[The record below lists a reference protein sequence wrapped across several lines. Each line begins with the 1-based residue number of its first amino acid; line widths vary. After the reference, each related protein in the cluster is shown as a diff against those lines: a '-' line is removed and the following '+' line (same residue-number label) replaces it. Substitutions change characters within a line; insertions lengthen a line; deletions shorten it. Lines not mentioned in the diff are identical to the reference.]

1 MRKAS
6 LLVLIFSVCFLVSGC
21 AVYMAANQPGNKN
34 LNLLKAGMPRDS
46 IMAEF
51 GAPVNTEI
59 QDGKKTDIY
68 RFRQGYS
75 QGEKAV
81 RSVGHGV
88 ADVFTLGLWEVVGTP
103 AEATFNGKDMA
114 VKITYDKNDKVE
126 NVTYLSQK

>member
-1 MRKAS
+1 MQKFRWAVMM
-6 LLVLIFSVCFLVSGC
+6 LSVCVFFSGC

-34 LNLLKAGMPRDS
+34 MDLLKAGMPRDS

-51 GAPVNTEI
+51 GAPVNTETK
-59 QDGKKTDIY
+59 DGEKTDIY

-75 QGEKAV
+75 QGEKAF

-88 ADVFTLGLWEVVGTP
+88 ADVFTLGLWEVIGTP

-114 VKITYDKNDKVE
+114 VKIIYDRNDKVKE
-126 NVTYLSQK
+126 VTYLTQK

>member
-1 MRKAS
+1 MRKAWMFI
-6 LLVLIFSVCFLVSGC
+6 LIIGLCFLTSGC

-34 LNLLKAGMPRDS
+34 LDLLKVGMPRDS

-51 GAPVNTEI
+51 GAPINTDTK
-59 QDGKKTDIY
+59 DGKKVDVY

-81 RSVGHGV
+81 RAVGHGT
-88 ADVFTLGLWEVVGTP
+88 ADVFTLGLWEVIGTP

-114 VKITYDKNDKVE
+114 VKVAYDKDDKVE
-126 NVTYLSQK
+126 NVTYLTQK